1 MKKVVTVLGKN
12 GVEYTVALTAEEANY
27 YLQLAQ
33 VRASAVDDIM
43 EQFSEFIISKSEHE
57 TQHNKDQYN

>member
-1 MKKVVTVLGKN
+1 MKKVVTVIGKN

-33 VRASAVDDIM
+33 AFASSVDDVM
-43 EQFSEFIISKSEHE
+43 KKFSEFIISKS
-57 TQHNKDQYN
+57 QHDAQPHKDQYN